1 MRTHRSKGLLWLL
14 AIHCSLRLWWLTLM
28 KKASSPSHALSH
40 NCSVLDWLLWNC
52 TLYDSRKVNIGTGGC
67 SIAVLQFYHKSY
79 VHHRP
84 AQCKWS
90 TLSNTSHSTAALLY
104 TASPNTTDIAS
115 RNTWATHAAQTV
127 IHLQLRIDV
136 LPLLLFLLAEGEF
149 HITHILLMH
158 RWWNRKKWKKH
169 RHSWTYPHSQ
179 GC

>member
-1 MRTHRSKGLLWLL
+1 
-14 AIHCSLRLWWLTLM
+14 M
-28 KKASSPSHALSH
+28 KKASFPPHALLH
-40 NCSVLDWLLWNC
+40 NWFSSWLIAME
-52 TLYDSRKVNIGTGGC
+52 LYICMIPVMVNIGTGGC
-67 SIAVLQFYHKSY
+67 SIAVLQFYHRSC

>member
-1 MRTHRSKGLLWLL
+1 MVAYINEEGQLSFSCIIAQLFSSWLI
-14 AIHCSLRLWWLTLM
+14 AM
-28 KKASSPSHALSH
+28 E
-40 NCSVLDWLLWNC
+40 
-52 TLYDSRKVNIGTGGC
+52 LYICMIPVINTRTGGC

-84 AQCKWS
+84 AQCKLS

-104 TASPNTTDIAS
+104 TASPNTTDITS
-115 RNTWATHAAQTV
+115 RNTWATHAARTV

-136 LPLLLFLLAEGEF
+136 LPLLFFLLAEGEF